1 MAAIAA
7 ILSGIARS
15 SWRDLRSLGSIA
27 GNNLIAVIVL
37 MKAEEPSNRG
47 SSTSF
52 FLLLIGVLV
61 LFPLSAD
68 VLRQVP
74 AERFRLWPLS
84 GAQRIAVRAGALA
97 LNPMLPIAVLFAA
110 VAREMVVGIA
120 LIAASIIAQAVMSAA
135 EGWSRGLPHL
145 HPMRVV
151 PRFPGRLG
159 GLAQNQVRQLLGSLD
174 VYFAAALA
182 IGGAI
187 YRFTS
192 AHPDPAARLMM
203 GLMTVLFLS
212 TLAQCQFGFDSAAEE
227 IRYRLLPL
235 SGWGI
240 LLAKDAAWFAVAL
253 LLTWPFR
260 LLPDVAACAVALA
273 IGHDTAVR
281 EPIRQRRWRFA
292 EGRLWPAGFFQ
303 IAGLISA
310 GVAVDRYGWRIA
322 PVFLGGY
329 AVSLWWYARQWE
341 EGRE

>member
-7 ILSGIARS
+7 ILSGIARG

-47 SSTSF
+47 SSTTF

-84 GAQRIAVRAGALA
+84 GAQRIAVRAAALT
-97 LNPMLPIAVLFAA
+97 LNPMLLIAIIFAIM
-110 VAREMVVGIA
+110 AREFVVGMA
-120 LIAASIIAQAVMSAA
+120 LVVASIVAQIVMTAA
-135 EGWSRGLPHL
+135 EGFSRSLPHL
-145 HPMRVV
+145 HPMRVI

-159 GLAQNQVRQLLGSLD
+159 GMAQNQMRQLLGSLD
-174 VYFAAALA
+174 VYFAAALS

-187 YRFTS
+187 YCFTS
-192 AHPDPAARLMM
+192 AHPDPAARLMI

-227 IRYRLLPL
+227 LRYRLLPA
-235 SGWGI
+235 SGLEI
-240 LLAKDAAWFAVAL
+240 LLAKDAAWFALAL
-253 LLTWPFR
+253 VLTWPFR
-260 LLPDVAACAVALA
+260 LLPVVAACAVALA

-281 EPIRQRRWRFA
+281 EPVRQRRWRFA

-310 GVAVDRYGWRIA
+310 GVAVDRFGRPILA
-322 PVFLGGY
+322 LFLAAY
-329 AVSLWWYARQWE
+329 AASLWWYARKWE
-341 EGRE
+341 EGRD